1 MTTFLQ
7 LTTHDPLV
15 ARDGRPFGAGQ
26 GNRMRGLPWLLPSV
40 VAGSFRSALVKS
52 NEGLDFTADVPE
64 RLLQIEVAGVFPV
77 HGHELYLP
85 APNDAVAESNPN
97 SGEIQFLHRTVP
109 QTVTGGC
116 DLPDG
121 LQPVMLSQSQA
132 SDDFKPTQVPAWWP
146 LCKYAEW
153 LTSTMDQYPPTW
165 FEGDLP
171 FLEHPL
177 ASYRDHVSLNPERG
191 AAEEGQLFSTV
202 GLNLTHL
209 PKFRV
214 KRAADQL
221 PFKDQFADVELS
233 ARVTIRDSEMA
244 LTTDQQFALWHPLG
258 GERRMVHWK
267 TIEKSVTGWKCPDAV
282 QTALANTRRVRMIL
296 ATPAIFKAGWKP
308 DLSSAPLK
316 DYGLKLIGAHVGRW
330 KAVSGW
336 SLAPPRGPKPIRR
349 MVPAGSVY
357 FFEVEKPG
365 DAARLAELWLHPI
378 SDDEQEKRDG
388 FGLAV
393 WGIW

>member
-1 MTTFLQ
+1 
-7 LTTHDPLV
+7 
-15 ARDGRPFGAGQ
+15 
-26 GNRMRGLPWLLPSV
+26 
-40 VAGSFRSALVKS
+40 
-52 NEGLDFTADVPE
+52 
-64 RLLQIEVAGVFPV
+64 
-77 HGHELYLP
+77 
-85 APNDAVAESNPN
+85 
-97 SGEIQFLHRTVP
+97 
-109 QTVTGGC
+109 
-116 DLPDG
+116 
-121 LQPVMLSQSQA
+121 QPVMLSQSQA

-258 GERRMVHWK
+258 G
-267 TIEKSVTGWKCPDAV
+267 
-282 QTALANTRRVRMIL
+282 
-296 ATPAIFKAGWKP
+296 
-308 DLSSAPLK
+308 
-316 DYGLKLIGAHVGRW
+316 
-330 KAVSGW
+330 
-336 SLAPPRGPKPIRR
+336 
-349 MVPAGSVY
+349 
-357 FFEVEKPG
+357 
-365 DAARLAELWLHPI
+365 
-378 SDDEQEKRDG
+378 
-388 FGLAV
+388 
-393 WGIW
+393 